1 MCDKDSPGRLL
12 HKISAFRSSSESKF
26 AEMGILI
33 HCQDR
38 RSFFFTMYLNLGSRM
53 CLGGRRAEWAPEGPS
68 EGLGFCPEIP
78 EFAKTLA
85 LRYKLM

>member
-26 AEMGILI
+26 GERWGYLYIVKTEDL
-33 HCQDR
+33 
-38 RSFFFTMYLNLGSRM
+38 FFTMYLNLGSRM
-53 CLGGRRAEWAPEGPS
+53 CLEGRRAEWAPEGPS